1 MRTNYRESERER
13 EREVS
18 VYSGMEGILGKA
30 K

>member
-1 MRTNYRESERER
+1 MRTNYRERERER